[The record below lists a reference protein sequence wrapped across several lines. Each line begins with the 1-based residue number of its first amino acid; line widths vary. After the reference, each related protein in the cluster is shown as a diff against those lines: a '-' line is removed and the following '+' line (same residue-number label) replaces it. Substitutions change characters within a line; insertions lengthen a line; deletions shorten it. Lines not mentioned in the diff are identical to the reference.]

1 MFQFPGF
8 APGPLQAGCRAFS
21 AAGCPIRTPADLG
34 PFAPPRGFSQLVT
47 SFFASG
53 SPGIRRPPFSAS
65 RLSSAVRAT
74 SSCRACARSFLVSY
88 ISMGDILRH
97 ALGAC
102 PGVSPTFTRDASR
115 RPLLCTMSM
124 TSISPGRSHM
134 PRRHVENKG
143 VEPLTPCLQGRCSKP
158 TELIPRPSPVVP
170 GRVELPASTLS
181 VWRSDQLSYGTVGLR
196 PRGRV
201 SCKTGFQHGAR
212 RHGARSREGIPASL
226 YKGGVP
232 AAPSGTA
239 TLLRLSPSH
248 LFYPRALLY
257 RRRTSGPPGS
267 HGLTGGVYKARERI
281 HRAMADARL
290 LANPA
295 SRSRVA
301 DSGPNWEGVSR
312 LEARRRA
319 PALCPPHCNTCVAP
333 DVRAVLI

>member
-65 RLSSAVRAT
+65 RMSSAVRAT
-74 SSCRACARSFLVSY
+74 SSCRACARSFLVSLPLHQ
-88 ISMGDILRH
+88 GDPLR
-97 ALGAC
+97 
-102 PGVSPTFTRDASR
+102 VSPTFTRDASR

-124 TSISPGRSHM
+124 TSISPGRGAKA

-201 SCKTGFQHGAR
+201 S
-212 RHGARSREGIPASL
+212 
-226 YKGGVP
+226 
-232 AAPSGTA
+232 
-239 TLLRLSPSH
+239 
-248 LFYPRALLY
+248 
-257 RRRTSGPPGS
+257 
-267 HGLTGGVYKARERI
+267 
-281 HRAMADARL
+281 
-290 LANPA
+290 
-295 SRSRVA
+295 
-301 DSGPNWEGVSR
+301 
-312 LEARRRA
+312 
-319 PALCPPHCNTCVAP
+319 
-333 DVRAVLI
+333 